1 MSASISTTK
10 KKKCSQPISQSGVRQ
25 TNTPVTANAAA
36 PRPSQSSGDR
46 IRQLAYK
53 TTVQTFNSFPH
64 VAGPARYPSLACLLW
79 AVSANI
85 GRGVRQMKMCLANV
99 LCSLPCCKRTA
110 SSFVLSPVDLDFQ
123 SCYYISWHLCVSG
136 VCVRKCA
143 CAKRQEYV
151 LNVRKRNRI
160 VCWLQGT
167 SNSRNHYWTQNG
179 KGR

>member
-1 MSASISTTK
+1 MSASISTK

-99 LCSLPCCKRTA
+99 LCSLPCCKKTA

-136 VCVRKCA
+136 VCDCVFASVYARK
-143 CAKRQEYV
+143 
-151 LNVRKRNRI
+151 
-160 VCWLQGT
+160 
-167 SNSRNHYWTQNG
+167 G
-179 KGR
+179 KNTY